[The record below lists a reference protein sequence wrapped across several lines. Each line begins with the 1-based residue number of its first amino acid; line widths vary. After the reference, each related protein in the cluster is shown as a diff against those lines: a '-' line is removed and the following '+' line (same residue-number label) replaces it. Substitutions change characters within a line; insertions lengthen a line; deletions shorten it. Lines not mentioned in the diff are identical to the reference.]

1 VISVLILTH
10 NEAHDLPSTL
20 DSVAWCDD
28 VHVFDSFSMDDTAA
42 IASARGAHVTQR
54 VFDDYS
60 TQRNAALD
68 TLPFKHDWIFILDAD
83 EQVSPD
89 LAAELQQTVRN
100 ASGDVAAFRVRRNDF
115 FLGRQ
120 LKHAQMTPWYVRLV
134 RQGRARYWR
143 KVNEVLK
150 VDGRVE
156 TLHNPLSHYP
166 FSKGLDHWKAK
177 HTRYATMEAET
188 IAAASVDTR
197 PSLTKALAAKDFHE
211 RRLHQK
217 ALFYRMPARPLIK
230 FLYLYMLRGGFL
242 DGHAGYQYAR
252 LQAWYESLIVQKTR
266 ELRRKGS
273 ASAPPNTPS
282 F

>member
-1 VISVLILTH
+1 LISVLILTH
-10 NEAHDLPSTL
+10 NEAHDLSATL

-28 VHVFDSFSMDDTAA
+28 VHVFDSFSTDSTTD
-42 IASARGAHVTQR
+42 IARARGAHLTQR

-60 TQRNAALD
+60 SQRNAALES
-68 TLPFKHDWIFILDAD
+68 LLFKHEWIFILDAD
-83 EQVSPD
+83 EHVPPD
-89 LAAELQQTVRN
+89 LAAEIQQVVRT
-100 ASGDVAAFRVRRNDF
+100 APADVTGFRVRRNDF

-134 RQGRARYWR
+134 RRGRARYWR
-143 KVNEVLK
+143 KVNEVLQ

-156 TLHNPLSHYP
+156 TLHQPLNHYP

-188 IAAASVDTR
+188 IAAAQSNTP
-197 PSLTKALAAKDFHE
+197 PSLAKAISAKDFE
-211 RRLHQK
+211 VRRLHQK

-230 FLYLYMLRGGFL
+230 FLYLYMLRLGFL

-252 LQAWYESLIVQKTR
+252 LQAWYESLIVQQTHDLK
-266 ELRRKGS
+266 
-273 ASAPPNTPS
+273 
-282 F
+282 